1 MNYHSVIL
9 CQFDLLNLK
18 TPIDQKLLNFYKAKI
33 FAKNY
38 CSKEKV
44 TDPQK
49 IEQIYKDV
57 FEKFSK
63 YAISEDR
70 IQKMQNVMLDTNPE
84 NFITEDNYY
93 PELFPNLA
101 ESPLGIDIYA
111 RSLLFNRIALNV
123 LNQFYPDDLKKP
135 DDIIHVT
142 NTGYLSPGP
151 VQTFVD
157 QKQWFNTCVTHSYQ
171 MGCYGAFPA
180 VRMAS
185 GFLFSSWN
193 GFQYAK
199 KKLHI
204 DIVHTEVFSLHTNV
218 DEITPE
224 NIINMTLFG
233 DGFVKYSAYESK
245 EFENLNTTGLKI
257 LTNYEE
263 VFPNSS
269 ENLYW
274 IPNKHHFYFYLS
286 KNVPHVIKNNILNFV
301 INLCDQIGINFLE
314 NKNNFIYAVHPGGP
328 KIVQYVQEMLE
339 LTDDQMQ
346 LSRKTFFNH
355 GNVSSSTIPIAW
367 KDIVEDNAIPKGQKI
382 ITIGFGPGIT
392 ASGLIFEKV

>member
-1 MNYHSVIL
+1 MNDQSVIL
-9 CQFDLLNLK
+9 CDFDLLYLK
-18 TPIDQKLLNFYKAKI
+18 DPIEQNLLNTYKAKI

-38 CSKEKV
+38 CNKEKI

-49 IEQIYKDV
+49 IEEIYQNI
-57 FEKFSK
+57 FEKFLK
-63 YAISEDR
+63 YAISDLR
-70 IQKMQNVMLDTNPE
+70 IQKMQNIMLDTSPE
-84 NFITEDNYY
+84 NYTSEDNYY

-101 ESPLGIDIYA
+101 ENPLGIDINA
-111 RSLLFNRIALNV
+111 RSLLFNKITLNI
-123 LNQFYPDDLKKP
+123 LNQFYPLKSKQP

-151 VQTFVD
+151 AQTFVNH
-157 QKQWFNTCVTHSYQ
+157 KEWNNTCVTHSYQ
-171 MGCYGAFPA
+171 MGCYGGFPA

-185 GFLFSSWN
+185 GFLLSSWN
-193 GFQYAK
+193 GFRHAK
-199 KKLHI
+199 KKVHI
-204 DIVHTEVFSLHTNV
+204 DIVHTEIFSLHTNI

-233 DGFVKYSAYESK
+233 DGFIKYSAYINN
-245 EFENLNTTGLKI
+245 EFEKLNTTGLKI

-274 IPNKHHFYFYLS
+274 IPDKHHFYFYLS
-286 KNVPHVIKNNILNFV
+286 KNVPHVIKKNILNFV

-339 LTDDQMQ
+339 LTDEQMQ
-346 LSRKTFFNH
+346 ISRKTFFNH

-367 KDIVEDNAIPKGQKI
+367 KDIVEDNSIPKGQKV